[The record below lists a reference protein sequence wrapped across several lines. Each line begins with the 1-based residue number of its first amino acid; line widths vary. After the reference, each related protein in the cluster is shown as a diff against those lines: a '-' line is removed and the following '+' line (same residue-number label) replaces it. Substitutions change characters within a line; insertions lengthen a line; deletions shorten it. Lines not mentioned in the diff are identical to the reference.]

1 MVHEWYLPAKTPK
14 GAARDVGRAVEQLR
28 KMRRRRDRDR
38 RAGRPY
44 DHGLDGTERMYE
56 RDFHSA
62 IEVYRDFQTGKR
74 RAKTPAASRA
84 KSRTASKS
92 RASKSRASKSRA
104 SKPKR
109 KAAGRRVRM

>member
-1 MVHEWYLPAKTPK
+1 
-14 GAARDVGRAVEQLR
+14 
-28 KMRRRRDRDR
+28 MRRRRDRDR

-56 RDFHSA
+56 RDFNSA

-92 RASKSRASKSRA
+92 RASKSRASK
-104 SKPKR
+104 PKR